1 MAEQLTYAKVGGPP
15 TDWNGLRVFK
25 VKTGE
30 EVKEVV
36 EVNTAEQW
44 LRRLKTD
51 SAGKPLVANG
61 QLVIER
67 IRGLF
72 VIKRPD
78 EPAPTPRYVD
88 RPGVQRLLEKS

>member
-1 MAEQLTYAKVGGPP
+1 MSEHLTYAKVGGPP
-15 TDWNGLRVFK
+15 DDWNGLRIYK

-30 EVKEVV
+30 EIKEVV
-36 EVNTAEQW
+36 EVNTAENW

-51 SAGKPLVANG
+51 SEGKPIAKDG
-61 QLVIER
+61 QLVVER

-88 RPGVQRLLEKS
+88 RPGVQRLLKGR